1 MVLVEIARGR
11 TVEVADPAMIAQQHL
26 KNVKN
31 PGLSPLSSNCLRSA
45 TPRTEAEPIPRREM
59 AAGLYNWSQSE
70 DRYASALAALSAT
83 SPVDVPEDRWPQAIA
98 DAELFISEWGGQA
111 QAFGWTAR
119 ELFGLH
125 TPPERPPA
133 SYQRLACY
141 DETGLIWLL
150 RGRPVVALTE
160 TTAAIKGATA
170 VLTYSKSN
178 KTALGPCGDSL
189 DDMGPL

>member
-1 MVLVEIARGR
+1 
-11 TVEVADPAMIAQQHL
+11 
-26 KNVKN
+26 
-31 PGLSPLSSNCLRSA
+31 LRST

-59 AAGLYNWSQSE
+59 AAGFSDWAQSD
-70 DRYASALAALSAT
+70 DRYAYALAALRAT
-83 SPVDVPEDRWPQAIA
+83 CPAYVPEDRWRQAIA
-98 DAELFISEWGGQA
+98 DATSFICEWGGQA

-119 ELFGLH
+119 ELVGLH

-133 SYQRLACY
+133 SYQRLVRY

-170 VLTYSKSN
+170 VLTYRKSN
-178 KTALGPCGDSL
+178 KPALGPLGDSL